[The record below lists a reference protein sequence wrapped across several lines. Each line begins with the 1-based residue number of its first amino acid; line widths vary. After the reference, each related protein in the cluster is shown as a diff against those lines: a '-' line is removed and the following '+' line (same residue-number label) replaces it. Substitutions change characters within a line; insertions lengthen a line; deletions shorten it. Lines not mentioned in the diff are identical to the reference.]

1 MALDPRAHGYLFL
14 TQLLFLADCD
24 DDDDDDDDDGDL

>member
-1 MALDPRAHGYLFL
+1 MTFKF

-24 DDDDDDDDDGDL
+24 IVYGVHGCVPV